1 MDSKWM
7 LALKRV
13 GVVVL
18 AVALSVGVAS
28 CSSDDSPDEVEQ
40 EVEDGADE
48 VEDELDEVE
57 EELDE
62 VEKEVEDELDG

>member
-40 EVEDGADE
+40 EVDE
-48 VEDELDEVE
+48 VDEELNEVE

-62 VEKEVEDELDG
+62 IESEVEDELNG

>member
-1 MDSKWM
+1 MIEREHMDSKWM

-28 CSSDDSPDEVEQ
+28 CSSDDNPDEVEQ
-40 EVEDGADE
+40 EVDE
-48 VEDELDEVE
+48 ELNEVE

-62 VEKEVEDELDG
+62 IESEVEDELNG